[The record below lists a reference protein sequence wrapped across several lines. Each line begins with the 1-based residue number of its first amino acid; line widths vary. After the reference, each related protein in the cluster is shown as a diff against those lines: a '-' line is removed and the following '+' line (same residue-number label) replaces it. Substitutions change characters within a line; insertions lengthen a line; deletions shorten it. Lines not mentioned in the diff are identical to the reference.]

1 MQNKICLVTGATSGI
16 GFETAAGL
24 LSQGAT
30 VVITAR
36 DEERGKTAV
45 GRLKGISSRVELLL
59 LDLSS
64 QTSIRRA
71 ASEFQQ
77 RFSRLDVLVNNA
89 GASFFTRQLSA
100 DGYEATFAT
109 NHLGPFLLTKLL
121 TELLIRSAPSRIV
134 NVASSAL
141 ARPDLDDLMS
151 ERSFD
156 PMTVYSKTKAENI
169 LFTAELAEKLA
180 GTGVTVNCLHP
191 GVVKT
196 NLVRDAKGMMK
207 ILFALFRPFF
217 ITPQKG
223 AANSIYLASSPQVEG
238 VTGKYFVG
246 TTAAATPY
254 LTDATLRRGL
264 WMASEQLL
272 R

>member
-1 MQNKICLVTGATSGI
+1 MEHKICLVTGATSGI

-24 LSQGAT
+24 LRQKAT

-36 DEERGKTAV
+36 DEARGLAAV
-45 GRLKGISSRVELLL
+45 DRLGSLGGRVELLL
-59 LDLSS
+59 LDLAS
-64 QTSIRRA
+64 QASVRRA
-71 ASEFQQ
+71 AAEFLQ
-77 RFSRLDVLVNNA
+77 RFPRLDVLVNNA
-89 GASFFTRQLSA
+89 GASFFTRRLTA

-109 NHLGPFLLTKLL
+109 NHLGPFLLTTLL
-121 TELLIRSAPSRIV
+121 AERLARSAPSRVV
-134 NVASSAL
+134 NVSSLAL

-169 LFTAELAEKLA
+169 LFTAELAERWA

-191 GVVKT
+191 GVVRT
-196 NLVRDAKGMMK
+196 NLVRDARGPMK
-207 ILFALFRPFF
+207 LLFALFRPFF

-223 AANSIYLASSPQVEG
+223 AQNSVYLASSPEVEG
-238 VTGKYFVG
+238 VTGRFFVG
-246 TTAAATPY
+246 TTATATPY
-254 LTDATLRRGL
+254 LTDEPLRRGL
-264 WMASEQLL
+264 WLASEQLV